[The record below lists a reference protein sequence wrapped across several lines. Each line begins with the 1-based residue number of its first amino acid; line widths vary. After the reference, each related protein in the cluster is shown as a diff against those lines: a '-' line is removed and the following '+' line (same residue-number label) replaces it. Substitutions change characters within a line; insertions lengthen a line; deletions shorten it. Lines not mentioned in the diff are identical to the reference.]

1 MENSFSLVWRRALGL
16 CGEGLY
22 ACVEKGFTPVWRE
35 ALGLCGEALGLC
47 GVGRFARA
55 HVKSPTF
62 HSRSQCI
69 STERKQRH
77 LCSEFSSA

>member
-1 MENSFSLVWRRALGL
+1 M
-16 CGEGLY
+16 
-22 ACVEKGFTPVWRE
+22 EKGFRPVRRMV
-35 ALGLCGEALGLC
+35 LGLC

-55 HVKSPTF
+55 HVKSSTF

-77 LCSEFSSA
+77 ICSEFSSA